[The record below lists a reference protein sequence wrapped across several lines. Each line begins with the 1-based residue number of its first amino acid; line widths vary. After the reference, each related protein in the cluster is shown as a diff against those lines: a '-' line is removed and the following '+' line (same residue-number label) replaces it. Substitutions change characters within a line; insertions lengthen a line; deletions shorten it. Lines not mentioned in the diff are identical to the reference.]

1 MSSLVLRCRSPRAL
15 GCCLRISVASNNAR
29 IAQGSGKKGSTSRT
43 QFNRSSRGPR
53 FHCAVKRALPLS
65 LFIKSRW
72 KMRTRIARV
81 PRASGSDAR
90 SGVDAGL
97 ARRSRLLAVTQL
109 ILLSSPLYRERL
121 SVRCIL
127 RQNVSSADDRQAQGL
142 IVVGSGV
149 VLTSSG

>member
-1 MSSLVLRCRSPRAL
+1 MHELQKQAGRREAL
-15 GCCLRISVASNNAR
+15 HGPN
-29 IAQGSGKKGSTSRT
+29 STDLHADVG
-43 QFNRSSRGPR
+43 FI
-53 FHCAVKRALPLS
+53 VKRALPSS
-65 LFIKSRW
+65 LFISSRW
-72 KMRTRIARV
+72 KMRTHIARV

-90 SGVDAGL
+90 SGVEAGL